1 MKTINR
7 TSLSMKKVR
16 ALSGVLAVAILLA
29 LSQPVSAELV
39 ATPLRGDTRLVEFQ
53 FDADNTFL
61 VLAKPRAVTHLQ
73 FAPDEVIMSVAAGD
87 TSNWEI
93 TPTKN
98 RKNLFLKPRYEDLET
113 SLTVLTDKRPY
124 QFVLKSTG
132 DGRKWYQ
139 RVSWVY
145 AKEVL
150 LEIDPSVVAG
160 EVGDGAYGPTPL
172 KEGSGPVDAAAPRGL
187 PNMDGKSKS
196 EQGDVAVL
204 GINPASMRFNYRI
217 EGDAPFKP
225 DMVFDD
231 GKFTYFR
238 MPADLQEQPALFAVI
253 EGSEFSLVNYTV
265 NGDYIVA
272 QRLLDTAVL
281 KLGKPEVRVHR
292 VIKRNWLGQVVQD

>member
-1 MKTINR
+1 MKTNIR
-7 TSLSMKKVR
+7 FPLSMPKARGVS
-16 ALSGVLAVAILLA
+16 AVLAVTSALLTH
-29 LSQPVSAELV
+29 QPASAELV

-61 VLAKPRAVTHLQ
+61 VLTKPRAVTHLQ
-73 FAPDEVIMSVAAGD
+73 FAPDELIMSVAAGD

-145 AKEVL
+145 ATELV
-150 LEIDPSVVAG
+150 LEIDPSEAAG
-160 EVGDGAYGPTPL
+160 GAMSGADRPTPL
-172 KEGSGPVDAAAPRGL
+172 TAGPVASAAPTSARAG
-187 PNMDGKSKS
+187 DGR
-196 EQGDVAVL
+196 AVPEYRDAGTL
-204 GINPASMRFNYRI
+204 GINPSSMRFNYRI
-217 EGDAPFKP
+217 EGDAAFRP

-231 GKFTYFR
+231 GRFTYFR

-253 EGSEFSLVNYTV
+253 EGAEYSLVNYTV

-272 QRLLDTAVL
+272 QRLLETAVL

-292 VIKRNWLGQVVQD
+292 VTKRNWLGQVVQD

>member
-1 MKTINR
+1 MLNAR
-7 TSLSMKKVR
+7 GLS
-16 ALSGVLAVAILLA
+16 AALAVAALLLA
-29 LSQPVSAELV
+29 HQPATAELI

-150 LEIDPSVVAG
+150 LEMDPSEVAG
-160 EVGDGAYGPTPL
+160 AAEDEAERPTRL
-172 KEGSGPVDAAAPRGL
+172 KEGQVPVPSSAPGAARSVEGKPR
-187 PNMDGKSKS
+187 S
-196 EQGDVAVL
+196 EQGDAGAL
-204 GINPASMRFNYRI
+204 GINPSSMRFNYRI
-217 EGDAPFKP
+217 EGDAPFRP

-238 MPADLQEQPALFAVI
+238 MPANLQEQPALFAVI
-253 EGSEFSLVNYTV
+253 EGNEYSLVNYTV

-272 QRLLDTAVL
+272 QRLLETAVL